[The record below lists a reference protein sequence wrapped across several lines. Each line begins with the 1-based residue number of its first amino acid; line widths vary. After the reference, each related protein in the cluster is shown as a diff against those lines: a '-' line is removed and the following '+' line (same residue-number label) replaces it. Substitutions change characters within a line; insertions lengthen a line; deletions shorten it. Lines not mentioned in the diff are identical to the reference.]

1 MGNPLSPALA
11 DLVMENLLDSVLRI
25 LDFKPPFIWKYVDD
39 LLMSIP
45 PDKIQQVMDI
55 FNNHNPHIQFTY
67 ELEIDK
73 RIPFLDMLRISE
85 FLDIIRT
92 DDQQIKTEWYMKPIA
107 SGRFLNYNSQHPLHQ
122 KINVATNFI
131 NRVQR
136 LSTNLEDAEINAI
149 IDKQLNLNSYPK
161 GLRRRLI
168 NRKQQHNKIAEPL
181 PNNSR
186 NLENTYRSIT
196 YIPNL
201 SHKID
206 KQLKNE
212 YPNIRLA
219 THNINTVGKLFTKV
233 KDPVTN
239 DFQSNVIYS
248 IPCINCEACFIG
260 MTTNKLKTRISRH
273 KTHYNALDKLLAEK
287 TATTTD
293 TDYTDTQIATL
304 KEKTALMNHS
314 ITLNHRFDLNHTKI
328 LDKYKKQQSLP
339 YLEVCHIMTTENSI
353 NKRIDTQGLNSI
365 YAVIHTLKNTAK

>member
-73 RIPFLDMLRISE
+73 RIPFLDML
-85 FLDIIRT
+85 LIRT

-168 NRKQQHNKIAEPL
+168 NRKQQHNNIAEPL
-181 PNNSR
+181 PNNSQ

-248 IPCINCEACFIG
+248 IPCINCEACYIG
-260 MTTNKLKTRISRH
+260 MTTNKLKTRISGH

-328 LDKYKKQQSLP
+328 LDKYKNQQSLP

-353 NKRIDTQGLNSI
+353 NKRTDTQGLNSM
-365 YAVIHTLKNTAK
+365 YAGVIHTLKNTAK